1 MKISELEAKLAR
13 LREEHG
19 DITVMASADDVMY
32 GLENC
37 PVEYRIAEE
46 DEYEKDWEMPEGFEF
61 IEIAVLD

>member
-19 DITVMASADDVMY
+19 DITVMASTDDVMY